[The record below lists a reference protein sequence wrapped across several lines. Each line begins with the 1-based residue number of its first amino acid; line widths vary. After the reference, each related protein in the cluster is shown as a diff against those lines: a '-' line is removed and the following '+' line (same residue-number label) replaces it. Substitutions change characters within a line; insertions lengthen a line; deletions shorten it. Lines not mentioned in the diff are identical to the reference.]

1 MKKLSKSKKVININ
15 GLIFHSFDDILKED
29 LKSETF
35 RQAYNEE
42 LARLHIVGQIKEL
55 RLKKKLTQKE
65 LAQKAGMPQSVIAR
79 LESGEHSISLG
90 TLSRIAKVFKKE
102 IQLV

>member
-1 MKKLSKSKKVININ
+1 MKTIKTKD
-15 GLIFHSFDDILKED
+15 GEILKFYTAEEVFEKD
-29 LKSETF
+29 MESESF
-35 RQAYNEE
+35 RQAYGEE

-55 RLKKKLTQKE
+55 RAKKKLTQKE
-65 LAQKAGMPQSVIAR
+65 LAQKANMPQSVIAR

-90 TLSRIAKVFKKE
+90 TLSRIAKVFNKE

>member
-1 MKKLSKSKKVININ
+1 MKKQLKDKAINIA
-15 GLIFHSFDDILKED
+15 GYKFYKFEDILKEE
-29 LKSETF
+29 LKSESF

-42 LARLHIVGQIKEL
+42 LARLDITKQIKTL
-55 RLKKKLTQKE
+55 RAKKKLTQKE
-65 LAQKAGMPQSVIAR
+65 LAKKANMPQSVIAR

-90 TLSRIAKVFKKE
+90 TLSRIAHAVGKK